1 MIDKFACVI
10 LNYNDSKTTLDIIN
24 RIKDYNNLGHIVIV
38 DNCSTDNSYEILK
51 QKQDSKIVVI
61 KTLKNGGYGAGNN
74 FGINYA
80 TKVLKYRFVLISNP
94 DVYFED
100 SVLEKMLCVLEK
112 NDKCA
117 LVAPVQLDS
126 NRRIIKEY
134 AWRIPSIFQYIVT
147 SGLIINKISNT
158 YCYNQKYIV
167 DKKNK
172 IVDCVPGAFLGID
185 TSKFED
191 EYYDED
197 FFLYCEELVI
207 GIKIKNNGFKSYL
220 LVNDRYVHMHG
231 VSINKSISSIYGQR
245 KILTRS
251 KLLFLKKY
259 LNANKYEVILGKL
272 FFMIS
277 DFESCINERR
287 KKLKLF
293 VHENE

>member
-38 DNCSTDNSYEILK
+38 DNCSTDNSYEIIK

-80 TKVLKYRFVLISNP
+80 TKVLNYRFVLISNP
-94 DVYFED
+94 DVIFED
-100 SVLEKMLCVLEK
+100 CVLEKMLRVLQN
-112 NDKCA
+112 NDECA
-117 LVAPVQLDS
+117 LVAPIQLDS
-126 NRRIIKEY
+126 NRRMIKEY
-134 AWRIPSIFQYIVT
+134 AWRIPSILEYIVT
-147 SGLIINKISNT
+147 SGLIVNKIFNT
-158 YCYNQKYIV
+158 YCYNQKFIK

-191 EYYDED
+191 EYYDEE

-207 GIKIKNNGFKSYL
+207 GMRIRNNGFKSII

-231 VSINKSISSIYGQR
+231 VSINKSISSIYSQR

-259 LNANKYEVILGKL
+259 LKANNYEVMIGKI

-287 KKLKLF
+287 KKIKLF
-293 VHENE
+293 AHKNE